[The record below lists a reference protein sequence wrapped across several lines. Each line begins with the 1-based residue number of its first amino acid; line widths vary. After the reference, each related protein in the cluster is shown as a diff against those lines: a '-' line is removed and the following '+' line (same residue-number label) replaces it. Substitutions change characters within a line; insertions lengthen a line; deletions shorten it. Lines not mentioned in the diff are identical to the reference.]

1 MFDSHFYIVC
11 IHKFEYT
18 IIHHTITKALE
29 AALLK
34 RNIELECVNDT
45 LNNHSENDN
54 SHSVTIGFVINSV
67 QPRSLK
73 KPFSSLFR
81 ESRHW
86 WTITSLRRVK
96 GIESE
101 TNDASTSTG
110 TGTGIGTG
118 TCTSRSE
125 IDLDSVSYLDSESR
139 RQLELDDDQWNL
151 IDSEESQSIQT
162 LNSKELRDVL
172 FRVVAEKGSIFRASI
187 KNINITQY

>member
-1 MFDSHFYIVC
+1 M
-11 IHKFEYT
+11 
-18 IIHHTITKALE
+18 
-29 AALLK
+29 
-34 RNIELECVNDT
+34 NDT

-54 SHSVTIGFVINSV
+54 SHSVVIGFVINSV

-96 GIESE
+96 GIDSE
-101 TNDASTSTG
+101 TNNASTSTGTGIGTG